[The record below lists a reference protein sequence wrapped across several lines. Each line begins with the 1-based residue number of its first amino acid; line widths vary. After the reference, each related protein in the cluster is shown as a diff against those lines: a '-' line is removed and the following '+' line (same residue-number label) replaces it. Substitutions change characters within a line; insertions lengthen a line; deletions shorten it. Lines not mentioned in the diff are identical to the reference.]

1 MSLHDCVIYD
11 PQNQTRAYVR
21 PYVGA
26 LRDYVAEHEG
36 ETIAEFFNP
45 KRGIIITNR
54 PDGEPDE
61 MRAAYKTITSGEA
74 KHDQIID
81 TDKDYREA
89 FTVFATYYHHLR
101 CCAVPDF
108 AIQAVFDFDQ
118 DVVAWIFDVLDEI
131 HGEEKAYAWFHAP
144 LRNCYAI
151 GWQYS
156 D

>member
-1 MSLHDCVIYD
+1 MSLQDFVIYD

-26 LRDYVAEHEG
+26 LRDYVVEREG

-54 PDGEPDE
+54 PDDE
-61 MRAAYKTITSGEA
+61 LGDMRAAYTTITSGEA
-74 KHDQIID
+74 KHDQLID
-81 TDKDYREA
+81 TDKDYRRA
-89 FTVFATYYHHLR
+89 FTVFATCYHHLR

-108 AIQAVFDFDQ
+108 AIQAVFDFDE
-118 DVVAWIFDVLDEI
+118 DMVAWIFDVLDEI
-131 HGEEKAYAWFHAP
+131 YGEEKAYAQFHAP
-144 LRNCYAI
+144 LPSCYAI
-151 GWQYS
+151 GWQNF